1 MINGM
6 PWHYRLLRYA
16 FPSALLLLIVAC
28 DVEPAIVYTD
38 PSVDLGDYTGG
49 FVVEGDPEVYLGFYV
64 EQLFAPLEDGGE
76 CPIAWGLQGGTWTM
90 PAIQTRGIGSPA
102 IIHCTLVAASGE
114 LLGDVASESP
124 LYLTPELYLEIQAY
138 PVPVTHEPPNE
149 TEPIE
154 DLYGQTATLTCSV
167 MGPREE
173 LGETSVQVE
182 LVEG

>member
-1 MINGM
+1 MLCPM
-6 PWHYRLLRYA
+6 PWHYRSLRS
-16 FPSALLLLIVAC
+16 PVLTALLFLSAAC
-28 DVEPAIVYTD
+28 EVEPTIVYAD
-38 PSVDLGDYTGG
+38 PSVDLGDYSGG
-49 FVVEGDPEVYLGFYV
+49 FVVVGDPEVYLGFYV
-64 EQLFAPLEDGGE
+64 EQLFSSLEDGGA
-76 CPIAWGLQGGTWTM
+76 CPIAWGLQGGTWAM

-102 IIHCTLVAASGE
+102 IVHCSLVAASGE
-114 LLGDVASESP
+114 VLGDVESESP

-149 TEPIE
+149 IDPID

-173 LGETSVQVE
+173 MGEASVLVE